1 MVKGDETWFNQ
12 RSFVLFAHLLGLN
25 GCSLDGVP
33 NSSQYGYCLFYPF
46 PMLLLLCV
54 FYVVLFLLGSIEMF
68 SSVKEVLGYLS
79 LLEMVVVVSVTCLK
93 LEKGEGKKVI

>member
-1 MVKGDETWFNQ
+1 MVYLIH
-12 RSFVLFAHLLGLN
+12 RSTVIACFTPFLCYFCFA
-25 GCSLDGVP
+25 
-33 NSSQYGYCLFYPF
+33 
-46 PMLLLLCV
+46 

-79 LLEMVVVVSVTCLK
+79 LFEIVVVVSVTCLK